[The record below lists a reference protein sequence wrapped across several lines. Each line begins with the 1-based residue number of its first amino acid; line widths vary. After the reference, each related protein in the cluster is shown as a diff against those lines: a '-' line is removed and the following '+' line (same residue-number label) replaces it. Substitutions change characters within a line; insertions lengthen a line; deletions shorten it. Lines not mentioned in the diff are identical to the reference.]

1 MSDKKTKNNTNDD
14 FWKDC
19 YKQSCICNKESCNK
33 MLRQYHKNED
43 SIYPNNKKQLLF
55 KISNPSK
62 SAGKQASR
70 QKRQQQIY
78 SRAAFLLNV
87 ENPHEKDFIYV
98 AITHYSPIVINYY
111 NE

>member
-1 MSDKKTKNNTNDD
+1 
-14 FWKDC
+14 
-19 YKQSCICNKESCNK
+19 

-62 SAGKQASR
+62 SAGKQALR

-98 AITHYSPIVINYY
+98 AITH
-111 NE
+111 